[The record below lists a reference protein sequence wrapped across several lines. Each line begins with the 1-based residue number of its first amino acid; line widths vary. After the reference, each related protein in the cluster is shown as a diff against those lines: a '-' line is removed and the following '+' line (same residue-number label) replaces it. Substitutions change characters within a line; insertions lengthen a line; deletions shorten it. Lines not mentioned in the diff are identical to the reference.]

1 MNTLMRA
8 YLAILF
14 TSLSL
19 TAIANPCDDG
29 GIGGTGIALSRG
41 IGGTGIIAESSGG
54 LGGTGISGN
63 DIASTDAGIGGTGIS
78 NVQKGIGGTGMQAQ
92 AGIGGTGIVGVIT
105 GFGSIC
111 VNGLEI
117 HYYNDTPVDLNGK
130 QISSQS
136 LAIGQVVAVRATG
149 NEQSLVADEIHAYHQ
164 ITGPVTAVDIA
175 GNSMKVMGQ
184 TVAASATQL
193 KGIQIGQW
201 VEVSGLRNADG
212 GVVASRIDQTS
223 QQKNVRMVGN
233 LTRRGNA
240 VYLGGTKIEGL
251 PKAVGNMDTDTHLT
265 GAWNGKAIYVK
276 DMTIGPVSDLLQKVE
291 TFHLQGLASDVTNG
305 RLKLAG
311 QPVTVTGATKIIGN
325 DAKHLQGKAVVIRG
339 QVKEGKPTAQSIEL
353 RHFKTERKNQHES
366 RLESVHS
373 KHSHDVEEKA
383 VAKEHHSHESTK
395 IESPDKLIEVEKSK
409 KIDKADK
416 AERVEKHERIE
427 KVEKNERIEKVE
439 TVEKI
444 ERVELPERIDK
455 VELPER
461 FEKVERPEEI
471 ERHD

>member
-117 HYYNDTPVDLNGK
+117 HYYNDTPVDLNGM

-223 QQKNVRMVGN
+223 QQKM
-233 LTRRGNA
+233 
-240 VYLGGTKIEGL
+240 Y
-251 PKAVGNMDTDTHLT
+251 
-265 GAWNGKAIYVK
+265 AW
-276 DMTIGPVSDLLQKVE
+276 S
-291 TFHLQGLASDVTNG
+291 
-305 RLKLAG
+305 
-311 QPVTVTGATKIIGN
+311 AT
-325 DAKHLQGKAVVIRG
+325 
-339 QVKEGKPTAQSIEL
+339 
-353 RHFKTERKNQHES
+353 
-366 RLESVHS
+366 
-373 KHSHDVEEKA
+373 
-383 VAKEHHSHESTK
+383 
-395 IESPDKLIEVEKSK
+395 
-409 KIDKADK
+409 
-416 AERVEKHERIE
+416 
-427 KVEKNERIEKVE
+427 
-439 TVEKI
+439 
-444 ERVELPERIDK
+444 
-455 VELPER
+455 
-461 FEKVERPEEI
+461 
-471 ERHD
+471 